1 MLTLDTSGLLEPG
14 YIVLWTVAGVLNL
27 GAGVAMLAVRPWA
40 RLACL
45 VVLTCDIIVS
55 IASAIL
61 FPQGLWEGQ
70 LWATLF
76 VDPLACADDRLPAQ
90 RRCAVES
97 WFSDGRTPY
106 AQGIGLTAYEPE
118 HRELRPRLNR
128 LSGRCCRAASA
139 RTPPRT
145 RAPRA
150 SRRWSRR

>member
-1 MLTLDTSGLLEPG
+1 MRWLATSRPVGPTIIGTILAWTGASWIVLTIDASGLLDPG

-76 VDPLACADDRLPAQ
+76 AILWPTLMIGYLLSADARRSLAPDR
-90 RRCAVES
+90 
-97 WFSDGRTPY
+97 RTP
-106 AQGIGLTAYEPE
+106 
-118 HRELRPRLNR
+118 
-128 LSGRCCRAASA
+128 
-139 RTPPRT
+139 
-145 RAPRA
+145 
-150 SRRWSRR
+150 